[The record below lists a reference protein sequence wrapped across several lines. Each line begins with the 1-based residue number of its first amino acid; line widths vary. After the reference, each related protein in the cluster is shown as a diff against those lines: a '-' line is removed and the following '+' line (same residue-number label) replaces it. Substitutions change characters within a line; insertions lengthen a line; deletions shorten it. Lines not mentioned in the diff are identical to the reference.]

1 MMTQLFLDLDS
12 SSNTLYTWQHN
23 PIGSGRKEADEA
35 ILEAEPH
42 RYNFV
47 IRRGVLCHRM

>member
-1 MMTQLFLDLDS
+1 MTQLFLDLDS
-12 SSNTLYTWQHN
+12 SSNTLYVWQQN
-23 PIGSGRKEADEA
+23 AIGSVRKEADEA
-35 ILEAEPH
+35 ILKAESH